1 MKPNWLSNEERLN
14 PYPKMYFQPKWC
26 LLNWKFPHF
35 DWNFRNI
42 FMYFHE
48 IFVHNWLLRKNAL
61 QENGYILSI
70 HMYISK
76 MIFYVIDYINCGTV
90 SIW

>member
-1 MKPNWLSNEERLN
+1 MLIPCSWKDREVGKMMKLESETTCHQQKYE
-14 PYPKMYFQPKWC
+14 
-26 LLNWKFPHF
+26 
-35 DWNFRNI
+35 
-42 FMYFHE
+42 FMLKKY
-48 IFVHNWLLRKNAL
+48 IL

-90 SIW
+90 SI